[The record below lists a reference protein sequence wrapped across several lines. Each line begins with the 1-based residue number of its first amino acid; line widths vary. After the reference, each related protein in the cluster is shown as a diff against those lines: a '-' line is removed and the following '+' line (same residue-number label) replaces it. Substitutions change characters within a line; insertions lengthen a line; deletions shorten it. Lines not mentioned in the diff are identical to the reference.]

1 MRIRFA
7 TSQLER
13 VKNYKKRII
22 LSKTQV
28 VPSAKKFPVAIP
40 RTSQS
45 QQPID
50 SASVITAES
59 APGKL
64 ERGGRCV
71 VAASDRQ
78 VILLGGCKDLH
89 FLSIHGIAFKVSG

>member
-13 VKNYKKRII
+13 GKNYKKRII

-28 VPSAKKFPVAIP
+28 VPPAKKFPGAIP

-50 SASVITAES
+50 
-59 APGKL
+59 
-64 ERGGRCV
+64 
-71 VAASDRQ
+71 
-78 VILLGGCKDLH
+78 
-89 FLSIHGIAFKVSG
+89 